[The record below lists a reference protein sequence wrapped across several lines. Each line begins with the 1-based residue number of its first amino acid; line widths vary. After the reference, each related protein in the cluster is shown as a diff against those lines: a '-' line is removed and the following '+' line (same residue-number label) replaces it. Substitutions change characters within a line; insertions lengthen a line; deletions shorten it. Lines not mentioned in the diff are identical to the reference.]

1 MSMLIGPLAGLG
13 VSSTALGALTPF
25 LASDR
30 LLTLSHLALVLGVG
44 WLAAR
49 QKWVAP
55 AIALGFSAVLVVC
68 AGLPAVAH
76 WAGQPLSANF
86 VGSLQLLQAVLN
98 GLVLVAGGRWQLS
111 QISARRNLQDQLQR
125 AVLLRN
131 ITLEIR
137 QSLDAGQ
144 IFQTTATQIGQA
156 FQVDRCVIFGYS
168 ATAQPQLPIVAEYRQ
183 GSYPSMLHYSISL
196 VDNPLIQQLLAQ
208 NEAIALE
215 DVNAEPR
222 IASFAPLWQALELQ
236 SILAI
241 RTSYQGEP
249 NGLISLQQCSAQR
262 QWSPEETEL
271 LAAIADQ
278 VGIALAQAQVLA
290 QETRQRQEMTEK
302 NAALEHAR
310 YIAEAA
316 NHAKSSFLAV
326 MSHEIRT
333 PMNAVIG
340 MTDLLLDTSLTPQ
353 QEDFAQTIRTSGE
366 ALLAII
372 NDILDFSKIESGKLD
387 IQNHPF
393 DLRSCIES
401 ALDLL
406 APKAAE
412 KQLELVYFIEP
423 HVPTELVGDEVR
435 LRQILVNLVGN
446 AVKFTAE
453 GFVAIAVTGRSLTP
467 DSQASSEAPLYT
479 IRFTVQDTGIGI
491 PSDRLDRLFRPFS
504 QVDSFTGRQYGGTGL
519 GLVISQR
526 LSEMMGGRIWVDS
539 EVEQGSTF
547 YVSVLMAARP
557 AAPAPGRER
566 PLAGKRLLLVDD
578 HALVRHS
585 LTTDAE
591 AWGMGVC
598 AVDSGVA
605 ALARLAAGDRF
616 DVALIDHTLP
626 DTDGHSL
633 ALRMREDYA
642 DQPLALV
649 LLAPLG
655 NLPIPEVD
663 ERALFQAEV
672 HKPVRQAQ
680 LYGVLSEVLSEAPD
694 PIASPA
700 PPPLAPAADA
710 LPPRSL
716 RILLAEDNLVNQ
728 KVALHL
734 LKRLGYSADVAHNGR
749 EALESL
755 QRRAYDLVLMDIQMP
770 EMDGLSATRRI
781 CADFPAQE
789 RPRIVAVTANAMQG
803 DREQCLAAGMDDY
816 TSKPLRIAELMR
828 VLQSCTVRSPVA
840 PLPPI
845 VSTLLETLQAQLGD
859 VTTEILA
866 EVIDSYLQEAPALLG
881 QMQQAIA
888 QADALSL
895 QRAAHTLKSSSA
907 TVGALGLSRLSQE
920 LETLGRTSSLPP
932 APALLAQLQQEYL
945 RVEAALREVCLLC

>member
-1 MSMLIGPLAGLG
+1 MSTLMGQLAGLG
-13 VSSTALGALTPF
+13 APPAALGTLALS

-30 LLTLSHLALVLGVG
+30 ILTLSHLALIFGVG
-44 WLAAR
+44 LLAAR
-49 QKWVAP
+49 RKWVAP
-55 AIALGFSAVLVVC
+55 AIALSLSAVLLVC
-68 AGLPAVAH
+68 VGLPSLAS
-76 WAGQPLSANF
+76 WLGQPLSDTF
-86 VGSLQLLQAVLN
+86 LGGLQLLQAALN
-98 GLVLVAGGRWQLS
+98 GLVLVAVGRWQLS
-111 QISARRNLQDQLQR
+111 QISASRNLQDQLQR

-131 ITLEIR
+131 ITLKIR
-137 QSLDAGQ
+137 QSLDAKQ

-168 ATAQPQLPIVAEYRQ
+168 ATGQPQLPLVAEYLQ
-183 GSYPSMLHYSISL
+183 GGYPSMLHHGISL
-196 VDNPLIQQLLAQ
+196 IDNPLIQQLLAQ

-215 DVNAEPR
+215 DIAADPR
-222 IASFAPLWQALELQ
+222 MATFTPLWEALELK
-236 SILAI
+236 SALAI

-340 MTDLLLDTSLTPQ
+340 MTDLLLDTPLTSQ

-387 IQNHPF
+387 IQIHPF

-412 KQLELVYFIEP
+412 KQIELVYFIEP
-423 HVPTELVGDEVR
+423 HVPTELLGDEVR

-453 GFVAIAVTGRSLTP
+453 GFVAIAVTGRSLAPTP
-467 DSQASSEAPLYT
+467 NAPNPEALYT
-479 IRFTVQDTGIGI
+479 IRFAVQDTGIGI

-539 EVEQGSTF
+539 EVDRGSTF
-547 YVSVLMAARP
+547 YISVLMAARSSP
-557 AAPAPGRER
+557 TQPPPDRV
-566 PLAGKRLLLVDD
+566 LAGQRLLVVDD
-578 HALVRHS
+578 QALVRHS

-591 AWGMGVC
+591 ARGMVVC

-633 ALRMREDYA
+633 ARRIRKDYP
-642 DQPLALV
+642 DRLPALV

-655 NLPIPEVD
+655 NLPIPEVE

-672 HKPVRQAQ
+672 PKPVRQAQ
-680 LYGVLSEVLSEAPD
+680 LYSVLSEVLSG
-694 PIASPA
+694 SPGRLA
-700 PPPLAPAADA
+700 TQPPPALPQTEDA

-728 KVALHL
+728 KVALQL

-755 QRRAYDLVLMDIQMP
+755 HRRAYDLVLMDIQMP

-828 VLQSCTVRSPVA
+828 VLQSCRGRSPA
-840 PLPPI
+840 KALPVLDP
-845 VSTLLETLQAQLGD
+845 TLLATLQAQLGD

-866 EVIDSYLQEAPALLG
+866 EVIDSYLQEAPELFG
-881 QMQQAIA
+881 QMQRAIA
-888 QADALSL
+888 QADAPSL

-907 TVGALGLSRLSQE
+907 TVGALGLSQLSQE
-920 LETLGRTSSLPP
+920 LETLGRTNHLLA
-932 APALLAQLQQEYL
+932 APALLADLQQEYR
-945 RVEAALREVCLLC
+945 RVEAALQEVCLLC